1 MLISD
6 AMTAAMSEQ
15 IGNELAASNQYV
27 AIAVYFDGE
36 GLPALAKH
44 FYKQAAEERQHA
56 MRFVKYLVD
65 AGATPVIPAIPAPH
79 ASFASA
85 ADAVQLSLDSELR
98 VTRQINALM
107 DLAIKESDH
116 LSKNA
121 LEWFVNEQREEV
133 SSMDTLL
140 RMVKRAGEPGLFFVE
155 NFLIQGGLEEGA
167 ADGAD
172 DAEA

>member
-1 MLISD
+1 MLISN
-6 AMTAAMSEQ
+6 AMTSAMCEQ

-65 AGATPVIPAIPAPH
+65 AGASPEIPAIPAPRGT
-79 ASFASA
+79 FASA
-85 ADAVQLSLDSELR
+85 EDAVKLSLDSELR
-98 VTRQINALM
+98 VTAQINALM
-107 DLAIKESDH
+107 DLAITERDH

-155 NFLIQGGLEEGA
+155 NFLLQGGLEEGA
-167 ADGAD
+167 PEGEAEGA
-172 DAEA
+172 E

>member
-6 AMTAAMSEQ
+6 AMTAAVCEQ

-27 AIAVYFDGE
+27 AIAVYFDGD

-65 AGATPVIPAIPAPH
+65 AGATPVIPAIPAPRG
-79 ASFASA
+79 AFTSA
-85 ADAVQLSLDSELR
+85 ADAVQLSLESELR

-107 DLAIKESDH
+107 DLAIKEGDH

-155 NFLIQGGLEEGA
+155 NFLLQGGLEEGA
-167 ADGAD
+167 ADGEGEP
-172 DAEA
+172 EA